1 MKILFLTHRLPY
13 PPLGGAKVRA
23 FHTIEH
29 LGRRHEVTVV
39 APARSRAEAEAGDAL
54 RDHCREL
61 ITEVIVHPY
70 GLLRA
75 AACLP
80 TATPSSMGYFHS
92 RELRRRLRRSLA
104 ATRFDLIMVHS
115 SSVAPAVAEVA
126 GPAKILD
133 FVDMD
138 SQKWLDY
145 AGYKSFPLALG
156 YRIEGHKLARAEARL
171 ANAFDLRTCAT
182 AREVE
187 TLAGLGKAS
196 PAEVVPNG
204 VDLNYFAP
212 TDAPYRPDSICFV
225 GRMDYFPNQQC
236 MIDFCAQ
243 ALPLIRQARPGVT
256 LTIVGAA
263 PRRAVRRLAEIP
275 GVTVTRHGRGREA
288 VRAGFRAH
296 RRASEDRQGHP
307 EQGPRVDGH
316 GRAGGGQ
323 HAGRRR
329 RRRGPGRTPPGGRRH
344 ARPGRGDRRPAG
356 RSRTPTRL
364 RAGRPRAGRG
374 AAQLAG
380 LHGQVRCPHRAHLR
394 ARPRGYGL
402 V

>member
-92 RELRRRLRRSLA
+92 RELRRRLRRALA

-171 ANAFDLRTCAT
+171 ANAFDLCTCAT

-275 GVTVTRHGRGREA
+275 GVTVTGTVEDVRPFVQASALTVAPLKIARGTQNKVLESMAMGVPVVASTLAAGGVDAVPGEHLLAAADTRGLVEAIVGLLGDPARRQDFARAARARVEARHNWPASMARFDALIERTCGRA
-288 VRAGFRAH
+288 
-296 RRASEDRQGHP
+296 
-307 EQGPRVDGH
+307 RVDM
-316 GRAGGGQ
+316 
-323 HAGRRR
+323 
-329 RRRGPGRTPPGGRRH
+329 
-344 ARPGRGDRRPAG
+344 D
-356 RSRTPTRL
+356 
-364 RAGRPRAGRG
+364 
-374 AAQLAG
+374 
-380 LHGQVRCPHRAHLR
+380 
-394 ARPRGYGL
+394 
-402 V
+402 